1 MPPSTAPPSPTVTCS
16 TRTSPLIVPS
26 TWISPPP
33 EMSPSSTMSPPII
46 DEPFGGRGAG
56 RAGSGVGAAMVGA
69 GDGAAVGCGVG
80 VAPGVAGVV
89 GCGVLEFGLL
99 NIVTGLYEA
108 EGVFGAAVNPHFVVQ
123 VRAG

>member
-1 MPPSTAPPSPTVTCS
+1 M
-16 TRTSPLIVPS
+16 
-26 TWISPPP
+26 
-33 EMSPSSTMSPPII
+33 I

-56 RAGSGVGAAMVGA
+56 RAGSGVAAATLGA
-69 GDGAAVGCGVG
+69 GCGVAVACGAG
-80 VAPGVAGVV
+80 VAPGVAGVA

-108 EGVFGAAVNPHFVVQ
+108 EGILGAAVDPHFVVQ

>member
-1 MPPSTAPPSPTVTCS
+1 M
-16 TRTSPLIVPS
+16 
-26 TWISPPP
+26 
-33 EMSPSSTMSPPII
+33 I
-46 DEPFGGRGAG
+46 DEPFGGRATG
-56 RAGSGVGAAMVGA
+56 RAGCSGAEGMGAGAAAWGV
-69 GDGAAVGCGVG
+69 AAGCGAG
-80 VAPGVAGVV
+80 VAPGVVGVV

>member
-1 MPPSTAPPSPTVTCS
+1 M
-16 TRTSPLIVPS
+16 
-26 TWISPPP
+26 
-33 EMSPSSTMSPPII
+33 I

-56 RAGSGVGAAMVGA
+56 RAVSVAAVRVGAA
-69 GDGAAVGCGVG
+69 CGVLAGCSAG
-80 VAPGVAGVV
+80 VAPGVAGVA
-89 GCGVLEFGLL
+89 GCGVLEFDLL